1 MGMIHR
7 PHYTTAS
14 AWLHD
19 ETAFRALA
27 YGAGRLGDDPLP
39 PEPCFS
45 CGEHECR
52 CPVLIT
58 CPACEGR
65 GEVGRFAG
73 HGYAL
78 EPETCGTCE
87 GRGEV
92 DPREVW

>member
-39 PEPCFS
+39 DDGDPEPAK
-45 CGEHECR
+45 
-52 CPVLIT
+52 IT
-58 CPACEGR
+58 CPVCSGLGALP
-65 GEVGRFAG
+65 VFAG
-73 HGYAL
+73 HGLPPGSA
-78 EPETCGTCE
+78 ECRQCWGE
-87 GRGEV
+87 GEV
-92 DPREVW
+92 DPRELP

>member
-1 MGMIHR
+1 MRYSHQ
-7 PHYTTAS
+7 TAAERAHS
-14 AWLHD
+14 AVAW
-19 ETAFRALA
+19 AALVS
-27 YGAGRLGDDPLP
+27 GATSPDPLP
-39 PEPCFS
+39 EESCFS